1 MMLKIFNTLTRQKEK
16 FKPITSGKVGIYVC
30 GITVYDLCHIGHG
43 RTFVTFD
50 VVTRYLRYRGFN
62 VNYIR
67 NITDIEDKIIKR
79 ANENGENFQQLT
91 ERMILEMHRDLDRLN
106 ILRPDNEPRATHY
119 IDAIIEMISQLIEK
133 KHAYIASNG
142 DIMFIVNS
150 YKNYSLL
157 SQQNIEQLQVF
168 SGRKVNKAKQNP
180 MDFVLWKMSKSGE
193 PSWSS
198 PWGYGRPGWHIEC
211 SAMNRKQLG
220 HHFDIHGGGSDLI
233 FPHHENE
240 IAQSNCIHNGPY
252 VNIWMHSGMVMVNG
266 NKMSKSMGNFFTVRD
281 ILQSY
286 DAETIRYFLMSGHY
300 RSQLNY
306 SKENIKQARAA
317 IERLYIALRGTDIT
331 PATPRNKNFIDQ
343 FNAAMDDD
351 FNTPE
356 AYAVLFNIAR
366 EINCLK
372 IQNPKA
378 VPGMAATL
386 RYLAGILGFLQQDP
400 GTFLQQSTAMEK
412 NKTHENIKNENMK
425 IAALIK
431 QRNKARNCKQW
442 VLADQVRD
450 KLNRLGI
457 VLEDNHKGTIWR
469 RS

>member
-1 MMLKIFNTLTRQKEK
+1 MLKIFNTLTRQKEK